1 MRLQKKRFRSAVV
14 RAVQVGS
21 DALGLGDDAD
31 AAPRADREAATDAA
45 AEGGQPA
52 TEADPPAQG
61 DAAPP
66 ADDGAGAA
74 ADGNAPP
81 PGLLRDLE
89 NVVVTFFT
97 SLLPAWPAGEPAGQE
112 VAAGGL

>member
-1 MRLQKKRFRSAVV
+1 MAGG
-14 RAVQVGS
+14 AP
-21 DALGLGDDAD
+21 ATPAAD
-31 AAPRADREAATDAA
+31 AGPRADREAVTDAA
-45 AEGGQPA
+45 GEGGQPA

-112 VAAGGL
+112 VAAGGM